1 MEHEHAY
8 LCQTSIS
15 DSAQDHPAHR
25 KDIPM
30 KPGGSA
36 FFLSTFC
43 AVFLI
48 SAVLAGCESEQQ
60 RSASGSQTAGVSD
73 SEILIG
79 SSCPLSGHAS
89 FLGTQAIHGVQ
100 TYLNHVNDQGGVNGR
115 HIRLIAYDDAYDPA
129 LCISNTQKLITEDR
143 VFALTSYVGTPT
155 AVKIMPMVQE
165 AKIPLVGIFSGA
177 RVLREPFQRYIINV
191 RASYYEETGNLIG
204 HFVQDLGITRVAIFY
219 QYDEFGFDGLTGTEI
234 ALQKHGLKPVAKASY
249 IRGSMDVEDG
259 VDLICG
265 SDAEAVVMIGT
276 YGPCAKFVKLAK
288 QRKSAMIFHAV
299 SFVGTEELA
308 KILGPEAEGIIVTQV
323 VPPPWETVLLPAADQ
338 YSRLLS
344 RYFPEEKPSFV
355 GFEGFLNAIV
365 LVEGLKR
372 AGRDLTRE
380 GLIDSIE
387 GIRQYSLQIA
397 NPLDYGPTDH
407 QGLRYVY
414 FTQIRDGKPVLL
426 TNWEQIKKER
436 SVPGVT
442 YTEIVFGSSLAL
454 TGHASYLGIQAIR
467 GASAYLNHVND
478 KGGVHGRRI
487 RLIGYDDAYEPER
500 CERNTRRLI
509 DDDKVFALTC
519 YVGTPTAVK
528 VLPMIQEA
536 KIPLI
541 GVLSG
546 ATALREPFQ
555 EYVVNI
561 RASYHQEI
569 KDVIDNMVKRSGF
582 TKIAVFYQEDEYG
595 HDGLTGA
602 KLALSQYGLEPV
614 AAGGYQRGAVEI
626 GQAFEQIRPA
636 DPQAVVMIGTYEPCA
651 RFIMLA
657 KQKRVGWLFHNVSPV
672 GAEEL
677 VKRLGSDAEGV
688 IITQVV
694 PPPWET
700 ALLPAAQE
708 YSVLLERYFPGE
720 TPSFVGFEGFVNAK
734 VLVQALWRT
743 GREVTR
749 EKYIEAIEG
758 MDFYSPGIGSNI
770 NFGKLDHQGLHDVYL
785 TAVRN
790 GRIVLV
796 TDWAQLDKTNAA
808 PAAGQG
814 RNPPARP

>member
-1 MEHEHAY
+1 
-8 LCQTSIS
+8 
-15 DSAQDHPAHR
+15 
-25 KDIPM
+25 M
-30 KPGGSA
+30 KPGESVL
-36 FFLSTFC
+36 FLSTFC
-43 AVFLI
+43 VLFLI
-48 SAVLAGCESEQQ
+48 SAVLGGCESEQP
-60 RSASGSQTAGVSD
+60 RSGSGSQTAGVSE

-89 FLGTQAIHGVQ
+89 SLGTQAIHGVQ
-100 TYLNHVNDQGGVNGR
+100 TYLNQVNDQGGVNGR

-155 AVKIMPMVQE
+155 AAKVVPMVQE
-165 AKIPLVGIFSGA
+165 AGIPLVGILSGA
-177 RVLREPFQRYIINV
+177 RVLREPFQRYIINI
-191 RASYYEETGNLIG
+191 RASYYEETGHLID
-204 HFVQDLGITRVAIFY
+204 HFVQDLGITRVAVFY

-234 ALQKHGLKPVAKASY
+234 ALQNHGLKPVAKASY
-249 IRGSMDVEDG
+249 IRGTMDVEESI
-259 VDLICG
+259 DLICG

-276 YGPCAKFVKLAK
+276 YGPCAKFVTLAK

-308 KILGPEAEGIIVTQV
+308 KILGPEAEGIIITQV
-323 VPPPWETVLLPAADQ
+323 VPPPWETVLLPAAGE
-338 YSRLLS
+338 YTRLLS
-344 RYFPEEKPSFV
+344 RYFPEEKPSFL

-365 LVEGLKR
+365 LAEGLKR
-372 AGRDLTRE
+372 AGRDLTRDR
-380 GLIDSIE
+380 LIDSIE
-387 GIRQYSLQIA
+387 GIRQFSLQIA
-397 NPLDYGPTDH
+397 NPLDYSPTDH

-414 FTQIRDGKPVLL
+414 FTQIRDGKPSLI

-442 YTEIVFGSSLAL
+442 HTEIVFGSSLAL
-454 TGHASYLGIQAIR
+454 SGNASYLGTQTIR
-467 GASAYLNHVND
+467 GALAYLNHVND
-478 KGGVHGRRI
+478 KGGVHGRHI
-487 RLIGYDDAYEPER
+487 RLIGYDDACEPES

-509 DDDKVFALTC
+509 EDDKVFALTC

-541 GVLSG
+541 GVFSG

-555 EYVVNI
+555 QYVLNI
-561 RASYHQEI
+561 RASCHQEI
-569 KDVIDNMVKRSGF
+569 RDVIDNMVKRSGF

-602 KLALSQYGLEPV
+602 KLALSKYGLEPV
-614 AAGGYQRGAVEI
+614 ATGGYQPGAAEI
-626 GQAFEQIRPA
+626 EQAFEQILPA
-636 DPQAVVMIGTYEPCA
+636 DPQAVILIGTYEPCA
-651 RFIMLA
+651 GFIKLA
-657 KQKRVGWLFHNVSPV
+657 KQKRMGRLFHNVSLV

-677 VKRLGSDAEGV
+677 VKKLGSDAQGV

-720 TPSFVGFEGFVNAK
+720 TPSFAGFEAFVNAK

-749 EKYIEAIEG
+749 EKYIEAIEQ

-790 GRIVLV
+790 GRLALV
-796 TDWAQLDKTNAA
+796 KDWSEIDKTNAR

-814 RNPPARP
+814 RMPPARP

>member
-1 MEHEHAY
+1 
-8 LCQTSIS
+8 
-15 DSAQDHPAHR
+15 
-25 KDIPM
+25 M
-30 KPGGSA
+30 KPGGFF

-48 SAVLAGCESEQQ
+48 AAVLAGCETEQQ
-60 RSASGSQTAGVSD
+60 RSAPGSQTAGVSD

-89 FLGTQAIHGVQ
+89 ILGTQAIHGVQ
-100 TYLNHVNDQGGVNGR
+100 TYLDHVNEQGGVNGR
-115 HIRLIAYDDAYDPA
+115 HIRLITYDDAYDPA
-129 LCISNTQKLITEDR
+129 LCISNTQKLIAEDR

-155 AVKIMPMVQE
+155 AVKIVPMVQE
-165 AKIPLVGIFSGA
+165 AKIPLVGILSGA

-234 ALQKHGLKPVAKASY
+234 ALRKHGLEPVAKASY
-249 IRGSMDVEDG
+249 IRGSMDVEEA

-276 YGPCAKFVKLAK
+276 YGPCAKFVRLAK
-288 QRKSAMIFHAV
+288 QRKSAMVFHAA

-308 KILGPEAEGIIVTQV
+308 KILGPEAEGIIITQV
-323 VPPPWETVLLPAADQ
+323 VPPPWETVLLPAADH
-338 YSRLLS
+338 YTRLLS
-344 RYFPEEKPSFV
+344 RYFPDEKPSFV
-355 GFEGFLNAIV
+355 GFEGFLDAIV

-372 AGRDLTRE
+372 AGRDLSRE

-387 GIRQYSLQIA
+387 GIRQFSLQIA
-397 NPLDYGPTDH
+397 NALDYGPTDH

-414 FTQIRDGKPVLL
+414 FTQIREGKPALI

-442 YTEIVFGSSLAL
+442 HTEIVFGASLPL
-454 TGHASYLGIQAIR
+454 SGRDFRLGTEAIR

-487 RLIGYDDAYEPER
+487 RLIGYDDACEPER
-500 CERNTRRLI
+500 SESNTRRLI

-519 YVGTPTAVK
+519 YAGADTAVK

-541 GVLSG
+541 GVFSG
-546 ATALREPFQ
+546 ATALREPFR
-555 EYVVNI
+555 EYLFNV

-569 KDVIDNMVKRSGF
+569 GAVIDNMVKRSGF

-602 KLALSQYGLEPV
+602 KLALSRYGLEPV
-614 AAGGYQRGAVEI
+614 AAAGYQRGAVEI
-626 GQAFEQIRPA
+626 EQAFEQIRPA
-636 DPQAVVMIGTYEPCA
+636 DPQAVVMIGAYEPCA
-651 RFIMLA
+651 GFIMLA
-657 KQKRVGWLFHNVSPV
+657 KQKRVGRLFHVVSQV
-672 GAEEL
+672 DAQEL
-677 VKRLGSDAEGV
+677 VKRLGPDAEGV
-688 IITQVV
+688 IVTQVA

-700 ALLPAAQE
+700 VLLPAAQE
-708 YSVLLERYFPGE
+708 YTVLLKRYFPGE
-720 TPSFVGFEGFVNAK
+720 TPGFVGFEAFVNAK
-734 VLVQALWRT
+734 VLVEALWRT
-743 GREVTR
+743 GRDVTR
-749 EKYIEAIEG
+749 EKYIETIEG
-758 MDFYSPGIGSNI
+758 MDFYSPGIGADIS
-770 NFGKLDHQGLHDVYL
+770 FGKLDHQGLREVYL
-785 TAVRN
+785 TAVQN

-796 TDWAQLDKTNAA
+796 TDWAQLDKTTAG

-814 RNPPARP
+814 RKPAARP

>member
-1 MEHEHAY
+1 
-8 LCQTSIS
+8 
-15 DSAQDHPAHR
+15 
-25 KDIPM
+25 M

-43 AVFLI
+43 VVFLI
-48 SAVLAGCESEQQ
+48 SAVLAGCESEKQ

-89 FLGTQAIHGVQ
+89 FLGTQAVHGVQ
-100 TYLNHVNDQGGVNGR
+100 TYFNHVNDQGGVNRR

-129 LCISNTQKLITEDR
+129 LCISNTQKLITGDR

-155 AVKIMPMVQE
+155 AAKVVPMVQE
-165 AKIPLVGIFSGA
+165 AGIPLVGIFSGA
-177 RVLREPFQRYIINV
+177 RVLREPFQRYIINI
-191 RASYYEETGNLIG
+191 RASYYEETGHLID
-204 HFVQDLGITRVAIFY
+204 HLVQDLGIARVAVFY

-249 IRGSMDVEDG
+249 IRGSMDVDEG

-276 YGPCAKFVKLAK
+276 YGPCAKFVSLAK

-308 KILGPEAEGIIVTQV
+308 KILGPEAEGIVITQV
-323 VPPPWETVLLPAADQ
+323 VPPPWETVLLPAAGE
-338 YSRLLS
+338 YTRLLS
-344 RYFPEEKPSFV
+344 RYFPEEKPSFL

-387 GIRQYSLQIA
+387 GIRQFSLQIA
-397 NPLDYGPTDH
+397 NPLDYSPTDH

-414 FTQIRDGKPVLL
+414 FTQIRDGKPALI

-436 SVPGVT
+436 SVQGVT
-442 YTEIVFGSSLAL
+442 HTEIVFGSSLAL
-454 TGHASYLGIQAIR
+454 SGHASYLGTQTIR

-487 RLIGYDDAYEPER
+487 RLISYDDACEPDR
-500 CERNTRRLI
+500 CECNTRRLI
-509 DDDKVFALTC
+509 ENDKVFALTC

-541 GVLSG
+541 GVFSG
-546 ATALREPFQ
+546 ATVLREPFQ

-561 RASYHQEI
+561 RASCHQEI
-569 KDVIDNMVKRSGF
+569 RDVIDNMVKRSGF

-602 KLALSQYGLEPV
+602 KLALRRYGLEPV
-614 AAGGYQRGAVEI
+614 SAGSYQRGAAEI
-626 GQAFEQIRPA
+626 EQAFERIRLA
-636 DPQAVVMIGTYEPCA
+636 DPQGVVMIGASEPCA

-657 KQKRVGWLFHNVSPV
+657 KQKKVGRLFHNVSSV

-677 VKRLGSDAEGV
+677 VKKLGSNTEGV

-700 ALLPAAQE
+700 VLLPAVQE

-720 TPSFVGFEGFVNAK
+720 TPSFAGFEGFVNAK

-743 GREVTR
+743 GRDVTR
-749 EKYIEAIEG
+749 EKYVDAIEQ
-758 MDFYSPGIGSNI
+758 MDCYSPGIGSDI
-770 NFGKLDHQGLHDVYL
+770 YFGKLDHQGLHNVYL
-785 TAVRN
+785 TAVRK
-790 GRIVLV
+790 GRLALV
-796 TDWAQLDKTNAA
+796 TDWSEIDKTTVR

-814 RNPPARP
+814 RKPAARP

>member
-1 MEHEHAY
+1 M
-8 LCQTSIS
+8 
-15 DSAQDHPAHR
+15 
-25 KDIPM
+25 
-30 KPGGSA
+30 
-36 FFLSTFC
+36 
-43 AVFLI
+43 
-48 SAVLAGCESEQQ
+48 
-60 RSASGSQTAGVSD
+60 
-73 SEILIG
+73 
-79 SSCPLSGHAS
+79 
-89 FLGTQAIHGVQ
+89 
-100 TYLNHVNDQGGVNGR
+100 
-115 HIRLIAYDDAYDPA
+115 
-129 LCISNTQKLITEDR
+129 
-143 VFALTSYVGTPT
+143 
-155 AVKIMPMVQE
+155 
-165 AKIPLVGIFSGA
+165 
-177 RVLREPFQRYIINV
+177 
-191 RASYYEETGNLIG
+191 
-204 HFVQDLGITRVAIFY
+204 
-219 QYDEFGFDGLTGTEI
+219 
-234 ALQKHGLKPVAKASY
+234 AKASY
-249 IRGSMDVEDG
+249 IRGSIDVEQG

-276 YGPCAKFVKLAK
+276 YGPCANFVRFAK

-299 SFVGTEELA
+299 SFVGMEELA
-308 KILGPEAEGIIVTQV
+308 KILGPEAEGIIITQV

-338 YSRLLS
+338 YTRLLS

-372 AGRDLTRE
+372 AGRDLTRG

-387 GIRQYSLQIA
+387 GIRQFSLQIA
-397 NPLDYGPTDH
+397 NPLDFSPTDH

-414 FTQIRDGKPVLL
+414 FTQIRDGKPALI

-442 YTEIVFGSSLAL
+442 HTEIVFGSSLAL
-454 TGHASYLGIQAIR
+454 SGHASYLGTQTIR

-487 RLIGYDDAYEPER
+487 RLISYDDAYEPDR

-519 YVGTPTAVK
+519 YVGTPAAVK

-536 KIPLI
+536 KIPMI
-541 GVLSG
+541 GIFSG

-555 EYVVNI
+555 AYVVNI

-569 KDVIDNMVKRSGF
+569 RNVIDNMVKRSGF

-595 HDGLTGA
+595 HDGLTGT
-602 KLALSQYGLEPV
+602 KLALSRYGLEPV
-614 AAGGYQRGAVEI
+614 AAGSYQPGAAEI
-626 GQAFEQIRPA
+626 EQAFERIRSA
-636 DPQAVVMIGTYEPCA
+636 DPQGVVMIGAYEPCA

-657 KQKRVGWLFHNVSPV
+657 KHNRVGRLFHNVSFV

-720 TPSFVGFEGFVNAK
+720 TPSFTGFEGFVNAK

-743 GREVTR
+743 GRELTR
-749 EKYIEAIEG
+749 ENYIEAIEG
-758 MDFYSPGIGSNI
+758 MDFYSPGIGSSV

-790 GRIVLV
+790 GRLTLV
-796 TDWAQLDKTNAA
+796 TDWSELDKTNAC
-808 PAAGQG
+808 PAAGQA
-814 RNPPARP
+814 RKPAAHR

>member
-1 MEHEHAY
+1 
-8 LCQTSIS
+8 
-15 DSAQDHPAHR
+15 
-25 KDIPM
+25 M
-30 KPGGSA
+30 KPGGSV
-36 FFLSTFC
+36 FFLSACC
-43 AVFLI
+43 ALFLI
-48 SAVLAGCESEQQ
+48 SAVLAGCGSEQQ
-60 RSASGSQTAGVSD
+60 TRASASQTAGVSD

-100 TYLNHVNDQGGVNGR
+100 TYLNQVNDQGGVNGR

-155 AVKIMPMVQE
+155 AAKVVPMVQE
-165 AKIPLVGIFSGA
+165 AGIPLVGIFSGA
-177 RVLREPFQRYIINV
+177 RVLREPFQRYIINI
-191 RASYYEETGNLIG
+191 RASYYEETGQLIR
-204 HFVQDLGITRVAIFY
+204 HFVEDLGISRVAIFY

-249 IRGSMDVEDG
+249 IRGSMDVEEG

-276 YGPCAKFVKLAK
+276 YAPCAKFVRLAK
-288 QRKSAMIFHAV
+288 QRKNAMIFHAV

-308 KILGPEAEGIIVTQV
+308 KLLGPEAEGIIVTQV
-323 VPPPWETVLLPAADQ
+323 VPPPWETVLLPAAGE
-338 YSRLLS
+338 YTRLLS
-344 RYFPEEKPSFV
+344 RYFPEEKPSFI

-372 AGRDLTRE
+372 AGTDLTRE

-387 GIRQYSLQIA
+387 GIRQFSLQIA
-397 NPLDYGPTDH
+397 NPLDYSPTDH

-414 FTQIRDGKPVLL
+414 FTQIRDGKPALI

-442 YTEIVFGSSLAL
+442 HTEIVFGSSLAL
-454 TGHASYLGIQAIR
+454 SGHASCLGTQTIR
-467 GASAYLNHVND
+467 GALAYLNHVND

-487 RLIGYDDAYEPER
+487 RLISYDDACEPDR
-500 CERNTRRLI
+500 CEHNTRRLI
-509 DDDKVFALTC
+509 DEDKVFALTC
-519 YVGTPTAVK
+519 YVGTPTALK

-541 GVLSG
+541 GVFSG

-555 EYVVNI
+555 RYVVNI

-569 KDVIDNMVKRSGF
+569 RDVIDNMVKRSGF
-582 TKIAVFYQEDEYG
+582 TKIAVFYQDDEYG
-595 HDGLTGA
+595 HDGLTGT

-614 AAGGYQRGAVEI
+614 AAGSYQPGATEI
-626 GQAFEQIRPA
+626 EQALEQIRSTH
-636 DPQAVVMIGTYEPCA
+636 PQAVVMIGTYEPCA

-657 KQKRVGWLFHNVSPV
+657 KQNRVGRLFHNVSFV

-677 VKRLGSDAEGV
+677 VKRLGSDVEGV

-708 YSVLLERYFPGE
+708 YGILLERYFPGE
-720 TPSFVGFEGFVNAK
+720 TPGFVGFEGFVNAK
-734 VLVQALWRT
+734 VLVQALRQT

-749 EKYIEAIEG
+749 EKYIEAIEE

-790 GRIVLV
+790 GRLALV
-796 TDWAQLDKTNAA
+796 TDWSELDRTNAGPA
-808 PAAGQG
+808 VGQRCKPAA
-814 RNPPARP
+814 RP